1 MTLTANN
8 LETLINMLNALAQ
21 RHETVRQL
29 AGQLHG
35 GVIWRSM
42 DGQLTV
48 ALTAGQR
55 TELEAFV
62 KGYLDESDVLIAAI
76 RAALAKPPPEADQP
90 LADAGDQEGG
100 LP

>member
-1 MTLTANN
+1 MTLIANN

-21 RHETVRQL
+21 RQETVRQL
-29 AGQLHG
+29 ASQLHAAT
-35 GVIWRSM
+35 IWRSP
-42 DGQLTV
+42 DGQLAV

-62 KGYLDESDVLIAAI
+62 KTYLDESDVLIAAA
-76 RAALAKPPPEADQP
+76 RALLAQP
-90 LADAGDQEGG
+90 VEGG

>member
-1 MTLTANN
+1 MALTVNN

-42 DGQLTV
+42 DGQLAV

-76 RAALAKPPPEADQP
+76 RAVLAQP
-90 LADAGDQEGG
+90 AADQEGG
-100 LP
+100 RP

>member
-1 MTLTANN
+1 MTLIANN

-21 RHETVRQL
+21 RQETVRQL
-29 AGQLHG
+29 TNQLHG
-35 GVIWRSM
+35 GVVWRSM
-42 DGQLTV
+42 DGQLAV

-62 KGYLDESDVLIAAI
+62 KGYLDESDVLIATV
-76 RAALAKPPPEADQP
+76 RAMLGQPPPKADQP
-90 LADAGDQEGG
+90 PAAEEGG

>member
-1 MTLTANN
+1 MTLTVNN

-29 AGQLHG
+29 AGQLHA
-35 GVIWRSM
+35 GVVWRSM
-42 DGQLTV
+42 DGQLAV

-76 RAALAKPPPEADQP
+76 RAALAQP
-90 LADAGDQEGG
+90 TADQEGG